1 MSLFLHPKV
10 DLPHSFVLINV
21 PNKDGAAFVIY
32 KGFNP
37 ISDMGRSIDS
47 GIFVMRHAV
56 FDATEFLKHISPT
69 LHRRH
74 LAA

>member
-47 GIFVMRHAV
+47 GIFVMPRGVRCH
-56 FDATEFLKHISPT
+56 
-69 LHRRH
+69 
-74 LAA
+74 